1 MLVLHLHC
9 LQPQNVD
16 NRVDQT
22 RLCSGIYLGYCTR
35 RFDRIF
41 VGILLLLLKKR
52 QHSADQRTSY
62 YAHIWRHWGLD
73 PDRRLVGPDQH

>member
-52 QHSADQRTSY
+52 QHSADQRTS
-62 YAHIWRHWGLD
+62 
-73 PDRRLVGPDQH
+73 VGKQVDVLKGSFSTHV